1 MKKLIFLLVFCT
13 VASIASAQDCQ
24 YEINIIDEFTGIR
37 HVITYTAM
45 ATPLKQ
51 QKKEHIGIS
60 ISMELIDSMYYVRLQ
75 SFTLKSVFI
84 EQNQLA
90 YFKLN
95 NDSIIQLP
103 SLNTNLKPELINNCY
118 VITQRYPI
126 EKNLLSSI
134 SEIGIK
140 KIRMQ
145 TTEGNINSDMSDTG
159 MTNIRQFI
167 KCILNVPDPNVIVPE
182 VKKKVKKNYP

>member
-1 MKKLIFLLVFCT
+1 MKKLLFLIIFCA
-13 VASIASAQDCQ
+13 VASITYAQDCK
-24 YEINIIDEFTGIR
+24 YETNIIDEFTGIR

-51 QKKEHIGIS
+51 LKKEHIGIS

-84 EQNQLA
+84 EENQLA

-103 SLNTNLKPELINNCY
+103 SLNTNLKPELINDCY

-126 EKNLLSSI
+126 DKNVLSSI

-145 TTEGNINSDMSDTG
+145 TTEGNIDSDMSETG
-159 MTNIRQFI
+159 MSDVRQFI
-167 KCILNVPDPNVIVPE
+167 HCILNPSDPNTVVPE
-182 VKKKVKKNYP
+182 VKKKVKKNFP